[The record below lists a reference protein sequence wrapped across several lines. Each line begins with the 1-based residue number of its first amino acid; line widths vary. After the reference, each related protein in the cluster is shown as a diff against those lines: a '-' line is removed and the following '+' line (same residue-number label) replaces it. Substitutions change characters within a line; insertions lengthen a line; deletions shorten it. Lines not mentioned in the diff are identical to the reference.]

1 MTMNNPY
8 RVLSLDGGGSWALI
22 QVRALQ
28 ELYGQNALGNEVLK
42 RFDLVAANS
51 GGSIVAATLAANW
64 PLSKTLGFF
73 LSAATRTSIFVEL
86 PFLERLEN
94 CVLGLGPKYSAP
106 AKLTGLMA
114 LLGADASVTLDQWPA
129 RVAVN
134 AGKPVDFLISGFD
147 YDRQRAAYF
156 RSNTASRAGS
166 LEGSLA
172 PQLAEAVHASS
183 NAPVNYFDQPAV
195 FNSPAFAGKRY
206 WDGAMAGMNNPVLA
220 GVIEALANQDPAAP
234 PRPIEALSLG
244 TASVMLPLSAG
255 PAQTPPLYQTP
266 ASAGL
271 IHDLKET
278 ATTVL
283 DDPPDAASFIAHVAL
298 GQALPKPGD
307 ALPVCGSVVRMSPLV
322 QPLFDAAGNAQLPA
336 LAAPASAPTMS
347 AADVFSALVN
357 LNMDAIEDEQVQ
369 LIQSLCD
376 AWIAGKIY
384 NQPIRT
390 GVNYSCE
397 IGHRWFADAKAAWLT
412 RAP

>member
-1 MTMNNPY
+1 MPDPY
-8 RVLSLDGGGSWALI
+8 RVLALDGGGSWALI

-28 ELYGQNALGNEVLK
+28 ELYGTDTTGHEVLK

-64 PLSKTLGFF
+64 TLSDTLALF
-73 LSAATRTSIFVEL
+73 LSTATRQSIFVEL
-86 PFLERLEN
+86 PFLERLES

-106 AKLTGLMA
+106 AKLTGLTA

-134 AGKPVDFLISGFD
+134 AGKPVDFLITGFD
-147 YDRQRAAYF
+147 YDRQRVAYF
-156 RSNTASRAGS
+156 RSNMASRAAS
-166 LEGSLA
+166 LNGGPA

-183 NAPVNYFDQPAV
+183 NAPVNFFDQPAV
-195 FNSPAFAGKRY
+195 FHSPAFAGKRY

-220 GVIEALANQDPAAP
+220 GVVEALANQDPAAP
-234 PRPIEALSLG
+234 RAIEALSIW
-244 TASVMLPLSAG
+244 TASVMLPQSSG
-255 PAQTPPLYQTP
+255 PAQTPPLYQMP

-298 GQALPKPGD
+298 GQPLPNLGD
-307 ALPVCGSVVRMSPLV
+307 VLPVGGSVVRMNPLV
-322 QPLFDAAGNAQLPA
+322 QPLFDAAGNAQVPA
-336 LAAPASAPTMS
+336 LAAPALAPAMS
-347 AADVFSALVN
+347 TTDVFTALVN
-357 LNMDAIEDEQVQ
+357 LNMDAIEDQQVQ
-369 LIQSLCD
+369 LIQSLCE
-376 AWIAGKIY
+376 AWISGRIY
-384 NQPIRT
+384 NQPIRA
-390 GVNYSCE
+390 GANFSCE
-397 IGHRWFADAKAAWLT
+397 IGHRWFADAKAEWLR

>member
-1 MTMNNPY
+1 MPNPY

-28 ELYGQNALGNEVLK
+28 ELYGPEAMGHDVLK

-64 PLSKTLGFF
+64 KLSATLDLF
-73 LSAATRTSIFVEL
+73 LSTATRTSIFVEL

-106 AKLTGLMA
+106 AKLTGLRA
-114 LLGADASVTLDQWPA
+114 LLGTNASVTLDQWPTE
-129 RVAVN
+129 VAKST
-134 AGKPVDFLISGFD
+134 GKPVDFLIMGFD

-156 RSNTASRAGS
+156 RSNAKSRAAS
-166 LEGSLA
+166 LNSAPA

-183 NAPVNYFDQPAV
+183 NAPVNFFDQPAV
-195 FNSPAFAGKRY
+195 FNSPAFAGRRY

-234 PRPIEALSLG
+234 RPIEALSIG
-244 TASVMLPLSAG
+244 TASVVLPVSTG
-255 PAQTPPLYQTP
+255 PAQTPPLYQMP

-298 GQALPKPGD
+298 GQPLPNPGD
-307 ALPVCGSVVRMSPLV
+307 ALPVGGSVVRMSPLV
-322 QPLFDAAGNAQLPA
+322 QPLFDAAGNAQMPV
-336 LAAPASAPTMS
+336 LAAPALAPTMS
-347 AADVFSALVN
+347 PADVFTALVN

-369 LIQSLCD
+369 LIESLCE
-376 AWIAGKIY
+376 AWIAGNIN
-384 NQPIRT
+384 NQPVRT
-390 GVNYSCE
+390 GANFSCE
-397 IGHRWFADAKAAWLT
+397 IGHRWFAGAKAEWLR